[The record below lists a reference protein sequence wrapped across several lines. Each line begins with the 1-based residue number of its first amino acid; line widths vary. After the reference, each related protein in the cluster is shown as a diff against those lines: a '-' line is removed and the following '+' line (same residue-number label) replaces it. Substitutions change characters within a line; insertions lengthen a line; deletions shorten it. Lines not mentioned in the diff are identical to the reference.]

1 MMSLTFSKR
10 WFLLP
15 GVILLI
21 VGGLL
26 ATVLRGVDISYPV
39 NTWRMDLDDILANV
53 AALILAAGTFLLG
66 LAALKKASDA
76 DHRSI
81 RNEHSINGGMGEA
94 VTHHVGE
101 ALKDADVE
109 LGLWRRVDVLE
120 EGYKDCMER
129 ERVWEGERAQL
140 RLDREALRDWL
151 NRRLDETG
159 NGRREVRDGK

>member
-1 MMSLTFSKR
+1 MMHLTFSKR
-10 WFLLP
+10 WLLLP

-66 LAALKKASDA
+66 FAAFKKASDA
-76 DHRSI
+76 DHRSM
-81 RNEHSINGGMGEA
+81 RNEHSINGGMA
-94 VTHHVGE
+94 DSVTHHVGE

-109 LGLWRRVDVLE
+109 QGLWKRVDALE
-120 EGYKDCMER
+120 TSNADCL
-129 ERVWEGERAQL
+129 A
-140 RLDREALRDWL
+140 REARMRVLMQDVY
-151 NRRLDETG
+151 RRLDESG
-159 NGRREVRDGK
+159 FGRREDRDDLL